1 MSQNIVLNN
10 SVLASDP
17 KLASKSL
24 PNATGVYL
32 YKNENNKVIYIGK
45 ANNLKSRVM
54 SYFSSKEIR
63 DIRIAKEIYTI
74 DFMVTT
80 TEQES
85 LLLEDTLIKRYKPK
99 FNVRLKDDKSFPY
112 IKINTTEEFPQIYI
126 TRNVKHDGAKYFGP
140 YANASN
146 VRKTLNLLN
155 KLFPYRS
162 CTKKITGTDPKP
174 CLEFHI
180 NRCIAPCSGESS
192 AEDYKKV
199 ISQTISFLEG
209 DTKSTL
215 KELNK
220 SMWAASESQK
230 FEQAVSI
237 RDNIDAIS
245 SLSERQSAIISKGSD
260 INADAIDVAKNKYET
275 WIDVLVIRGGKIKS
289 REHFQME
296 VQEFHSNEVILTSF
310 LKKFYLNNFN
320 IPQFVIC
327 PTIPSEIKDIEE
339 LLNNS
344 SNKKV
349 SITTPKRGAKKEIA
363 DFLSNNIQKWVEYRE
378 MKIDADEKKVSI
390 AIQNLQDQLGLS
402 NVPNRIECYDI
413 SHIQGT
419 SVVGSMIVFEKGKPN
434 KSEYR
439 RYEIKKAQKNDDYA
453 ALKEIFERRC
463 RKILDNPTEKIPDL
477 ILVDGGKGQLNI
489 THEVLLN
496 LGLNNINIA
505 SIAKKK
511 EEIFMPNNFE
521 SILLD
526 DGSEGKFLLQMIRDE
541 AHRFAITYH
550 RKKRSKAMIASS
562 LDAIPGVG
570 PKKKKLL
577 IGKFGSTENIRN
589 IKEEEISK
597 IQGISKLDAKLIKDL
612 LN

>member
-434 KSEYR
+434 KTEYR

>member
-1 MSQNIVLNN
+1 MNNKIPLNN
-10 SVLASDP
+10 SLLASDL

-24 PNATGVYL
+24 PNSTGVYL
-32 YKNENNKVIYIGK
+32 YKDENNKVIYIGK

-63 DIRIAKEIYTI
+63 DIRIAREILTI
-74 DFMVTT
+74 DFMVTNS
-80 TEQES
+80 EQES

-99 FNVRLKDDKSFPY
+99 FNVRLKDDKSFPF
-112 IKINTTEEFPQIYI
+112 IKINTTEKFPQVYI
-126 TRNVKHDGAKYFGP
+126 TRNVQQDGAKYFGP

-146 VRKTLNLLN
+146 LRKTLNLLN

-162 CTKKITGTDPKP
+162 CTKKITGNDPKP

-192 AEDYKKV
+192 AEEYKKV
-199 ISQTISFLEG
+199 IDQTISFLEG

-215 KELNK
+215 KQLNK
-220 SMWAASESQK
+220 SMWDASESQK
-230 FEQAVSI
+230 FEQAISI
-237 RDNIDAIS
+237 RDNINAIN
-245 SLSERQSAIISKGSD
+245 SLSEKQSAITSKTSNL
-260 INADAIDVAKNKYET
+260 NADAIDVAQNKYET
-275 WIDVLVIRGGKIKS
+275 WVDVLIIRDGKIKS

-296 VQEFHSNEVILTSF
+296 VQEFHTNEVILSSF
-310 LKKFYLNNFN
+310 LKKFYLNNTN

-327 PTIPSEIKDIEE
+327 PTTPSEVKDIEK

-349 SITTPKRGAKKEIA
+349 SIEYPKRGRKKEIA
-363 DFLSNNIQKWVEYRE
+363 DFLSKNIRKWVEYRE
-378 MKIDADEKKVSI
+378 IKIDADEKKVSI
-390 AIQNLQDQLGLS
+390 GIQNLQDQLNLS
-402 NVPNRIECYDI
+402 NIPNRIECYDI

-439 RYEIKKAQKNDDYA
+439 RFEIKKGQKNDDFA
-453 ALKEIFERRC
+453 ALKEVFERRC
-463 RKILDNPTEKIPDL
+463 IKFIDNPGEKVPDL
-477 ILVDGGKGQLNI
+477 MLVDGGKGQLNI
-489 THEVLLN
+489 THQVLLN
-496 LGLNNINIA
+496 LGLNNIDIA

-521 SILLD
+521 SIILND
-526 DGSEGKFLLQMIRDE
+526 NSEGKFLLQMIRDE

-562 LDAIPGVG
+562 LDAIPGIG
-570 PKKKKLL
+570 PKKKKIL
-577 IGKFGSTENIRN
+577 INTFGSTENIRN
-589 IKEEEISK
+589 IKEEEVYK